1 MSQRASQ
8 RVNTGLCLPPLP
20 TINSAMFVC
29 VKEWTLMRA
38 QREGGKTKTTQQRDK
53 KRSKS
58 VIDFRF
64 SLTEGIMYFYSFRSE
79 SVGIGITYEER

>member
-1 MSQRASQ
+1 
-8 RVNTGLCLPPLP
+8 
-20 TINSAMFVC
+20 
-29 VKEWTLMRA
+29 MRA